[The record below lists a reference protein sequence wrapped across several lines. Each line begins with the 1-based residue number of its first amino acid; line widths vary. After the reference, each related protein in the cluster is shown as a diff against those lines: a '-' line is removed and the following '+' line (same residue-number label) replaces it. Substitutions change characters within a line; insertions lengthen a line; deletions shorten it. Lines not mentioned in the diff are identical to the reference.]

1 MDSLSLELILD
12 FAEDILKPIGICV
25 VLPIII
31 VWLNMRRKT
40 NETNRRTEVLLAAIE
55 KNPDLD
61 MEDLIRKMN
70 PKSKTTKERLMSRL
84 LWGLVFIAIGTS
96 TLLSALYQDY
106 QGGASVDYFAIYSG
120 CGCVL
125 LIGISFVAVFF
136 ISKRMLAKEIE
147 IEAEEKKALEK

>member
-61 MEDLIRKMN
+61 MDMEDLIRKMN
-70 PKSKTTKERLMSRL
+70 PKFKTTKERLMGRL

-96 TLLSALYQDY
+96 LLLSALYQDY

-147 IEAEEKKALEK
+147 AEEKKALEK

>member
-1 MDSLSLELILD
+1 MDSLELILD
-12 FAEDILKPIGICV
+12 FAEETIVPIGICV

-40 NETNRRTEVLLAAIE
+40 NETNRRTEVLLAVIE

-70 PKSKTTKERLMSRL
+70 PKTKTTKERLMGRL
-84 LWGLVFIAIGTS
+84 LWGLVFIAIGAS
-96 TLLSALYQDY
+96 TLLSDIYHVY
-106 QGGASVDYFAIYSG
+106 TTGGVIGPVDLFTSG
-120 CGCVL
+120 CLL

-147 IEAEEKKALEK
+147 AEEKKALEK

>member
-1 MDSLSLELILD
+1 MDSLELILD
-12 FAEDILKPIGICV
+12 FAEEMLIPIAICV
-25 VLPIII
+25 ILPINI
-31 VWLNMRRKT
+31 VWLIMRRKT
-40 NETNRRTEVLLAAIE
+40 NETNKRTEVLLAVIE

-70 PKSKTTKERLMSRL
+70 PKSKTTKERLMGRL

-96 TLLSALYQDY
+96 LLLSALYQDNL
-106 QGGASVDYFAIYSG
+106 GGAGPEYFPIYCGSG
-120 CGCVL
+120 CLL

-147 IEAEEKKALEK
+147 AEEKKALEK

>member
-1 MDSLSLELILD
+1 MDALELILD
-12 FAEDILKPIGICV
+12 FAEEVLIPIGICV

-70 PKSKTTKERLMSRL
+70 PKTKTTKERLMSRL
-84 LWGLVFIAIGTS
+84 LWGLVFIAIGAS

-106 QGGASVDYFAIYSG
+106 QGSLVYLPIYSG
-120 CGCVL
+120 GGCLL

-147 IEAEEKKALEK
+147 AEEKKALEK

>member
-1 MDSLSLELILD
+1 MDSLELILD
-12 FAEDILKPIGICV
+12 FAEGTIVPIGICV

-70 PKSKTTKERLMSRL
+70 PKSKTTKERLMGRL

-96 TLLSALYQDY
+96 LLLSALYQDY

-125 LIGISFVAVFF
+125 LIGISFVAVFL
-136 ISKRMLAKEIE
+136 ISKRMLAKE

>member
-1 MDSLSLELILD
+1 MDSLELILD
-12 FAEDILKPIGICV
+12 FAEEMLIPIAICV
-25 VLPIII
+25 ILPINI
-31 VWLNMRRKT
+31 VWLIMRRKT
-40 NETNRRTEVLLAAIE
+40 NETNKRTEVLLAVIE

-70 PKSKTTKERLMSRL
+70 PKSKTTKERLMGRL

-96 TLLSALYQDY
+96 LLLSALYQDY
-106 QGGASVDYFAIYSG
+106 QGGAALDYFHIYSG
-120 CGCVL
+120 SGCLL

-147 IEAEEKKALEK
+147 AEEKKALEK